1 MAWAQNVQGI
11 LIDKRG
17 RLWHAGD
24 NRLRRSFGAQCSDD
38 VLAQFLVR
46 NLGFICYR
54 ASDDSCAIRLSL
66 SRLQFKSYAALC
78 SLIDER
84 KPRRISVSWF
94 DGRWHSEICREGR
107 GALDKILRL
116 STNVRSSSDIKYL
129 NMARSP
135 QSLCEGNPLHQL
147 LGVWREKS
155 GHLDIDRHSAVLMD
169 RLCGKFVL
177 VHRDA
182 STSKLVFS
190 RIGAGL
196 EMYHKG
202 WARNLIGAP
211 IDHQPDVRYAQSVAN
226 CWREAML
233 LNEPVLKDVDAIVN
247 DPVIGRTYRANYT
260 RLTLPIEATSGSTHL
275 LSASVTDRT
284 INLRT
289 KVH

>member
-11 LIDKRG
+11 LIDKQG
-17 RLWHAGD
+17 RLWHAAD
-24 NRLRRSFGAQCSDD
+24 YRLRQSFGAHCSSD

-46 NLGFICYR
+46 NMGFICYR
-54 ASDDSCAIRLSL
+54 AKGDSCAIRLSL
-66 SRLQFKSYAALC
+66 SRLQFKSYVALC
-78 SLIDER
+78 GLIDDQMPKR
-84 KPRRISVSWF
+84 VSISWF
-94 DGRWHSEICREGR
+94 DGAWHSEICRESKA
-107 GALDKILRL
+107 ALEKILRL
-116 STNVRSSSDIKYL
+116 STNVRPFATAKYL
-129 NMARSP
+129 NTARSTR
-135 QSLCEGNPLHQL
+135 SLCEYDPLHHL
-147 LGVWREKS
+147 LDVWRDNS
-155 GHLDIDRHSAVLMD
+155 GRLDIDQHGAVLIE
-169 RLCGKFVL
+169 RLGGKFVL
-177 VHRDA
+177 VDRDA

-190 RIGAGL
+190 RIGSGL

-233 LNEPVLKDVDAIVN
+233 KNEPVLKDVDAMVN

-260 RLTLPIEATSGSTHL
+260 RLTLPIETTGGQTRL

-284 INLRT
+284 IDLRA